1 MESGVVANL
10 ALVDHGDEL
19 ENEVCKY
26 DLAELL
32 SELEHFLGFS
42 GVHDDAVGNSSLSV
56 LIFFKNRFE
65 QSDSNFRLLD
75 SESAKRKNAEVDN
88 KPPVLWDNNTH
99 LLTINVCPR
108 YGTVRGKS
116 SECEPSYQ
124 NHADCD

>member
-1 MESGVVANL
+1 LGSGVVANL
-10 ALVDHGDEL
+10 TLVDHGDEL
-19 ENEVCKY
+19 ENEVGEN
-26 DLAELL
+26 DLAHLL

-75 SESAKRKNAEVDN
+75 SESTKRKNAEVDN
-88 KPPVLWDNNTH
+88 EPPVLWDNNTH
-99 LLTINVCPR
+99 LLTIDVCPR
-108 YGTVRGKS
+108 YGSVRGKS
-116 SECEPSYQ
+116 FECEPSYK

>member
-1 MESGVVANL
+1 LGSGVVANL
-10 ALVDHGDEL
+10 TLVDHGDEL
-19 ENEVCKY
+19 ENEVGEN
-26 DLAELL
+26 DLAHLL

-88 KPPVLWDNNTH
+88 EPPVLWDNNTH
-99 LLTINVCPR
+99 LLTIDICPR
-108 YGTVRGKS
+108 YGSVRGKS
-116 SECEPSYQ
+116 FECEPSYQ